1 MAGYGTNFSLMKMK
15 LIGFSSIIIGF
26 LVVASGYRYGS
37 FGFGLAG
44 VILLLIGIVFII
56 GHVLRRN
63 ERQ

>member
-1 MAGYGTNFSLMKMK
+1 MAEYRNLNLMKMK
-15 LIGFSSIIIGF
+15 LIGLASIIIGF

-44 VILLLIGIVFII
+44 AVLLLIGIAFVI

-63 ERQ
+63 ERL